1 MPPTVTHTKG
11 DIPVQ
16 LAADGYVYGDVPVR
30 SRLAVTHKNVLKLVT
45 VRWQQLTG
53 THTKGVV
60 KYNYSIG
67 AYGYTC
73 EIKCDGFD
81 GG

>member
-1 MPPTVTHTKG
+1 MYRF
-11 DIPVQ
+11 DR
-16 LAADGYVYGDVPVR
+16 DW
-30 SRLAVTHKNVLKLVT
+30 RLPIKNVLKLVA